1 MKDINEKIIVS
12 KSMEFAVR
20 CVRLCMYLQD
30 NKREDSIFKQLF
42 RSGTSIDANVKE
54 AIRIQSRADFRAKM
68 NISLKEASET
78 EYWIEPLRNTNYITK
93 LETNSLLT
101 DCVERIKYLQ
111 SLSRR
116 RYQMNYNSS
125 KKQ

>member
-1 MKDINEKIIVS
+1 MKDINENIIVS

-42 RSGTSIDANVKE
+42 CSGTSIGANVKE
-54 AIRIQSRADFRAKM
+54 AIRVQSRADFRAKM